1 MIMATIIIV
10 PIILKKINQKKYQN
24 KSINLLQQIK
34 IKIISNNKTPQII
47 NISLTPNISSLN
59 YIIKTTLKTLI
70 RIKIRSLV

>member
-1 MIMATIIIV
+1 MATIIIV